1 MTLRQAAA
9 HRGLWIGAATN
20 VQGVTGYSEPQYR
33 PLEQAQFSLTTAEN
47 ACKVGPIHPERGRY
61 NWAGCDAIFAAAQA
75 GDEDWLALM
84 TAIERADDPARVV
97 LGKMLRWALASDAA
111 PAPATSGGCSCGSGG
126 CDDHR

>member
-1 MTLRQAAA
+1 MQLGALLTRLSDENDAAEA
-9 HRGLWIGAATN
+9 LDALGDVVLLAQIQEMGAQHGETPGEYVA
-20 VQGVTGYSEPQYR
+20 
-33 PLEQAQFSLTTAEN
+33 N
-47 ACKVGPIHPERGRY
+47 ASRRY
-61 NWAGCDAIFAAAQA
+61 AAQA

-111 PAPATSGGCSCGSGG
+111 PAPATNGGCSCGTGG